1 MDGDAGIPRDT
12 AGAYWPAP
20 WSSEDNGSQ
29 RWCCATPQPGP
40 GIRPGERLELL
51 AEKDAYASD
60 MLIRRDPGE
69 LYALRH
75 AMPLRGGAQSAPVK
89 GWVER
94 LDPETLETVA
104 STPKLPGGPY
114 WPGGI
119 AVHANGDL
127 YMVFGCWA
135 HRITPDLEVLVSRR
149 LPAPRPHNSF
159 VILDG
164 GEIVTKDCDAPAGLA
179 PSTVN
184 VLDPE
189 TLEPLAAPLGLPEP
203 SVGRL
208 CSDGESVVAIGTT
221 RVFRLIFD
229 RQAGTLEIDPGWQ
242 PAYGPAPGRSFGW
255 DPVITPEHV
264 IWMDQG
270 RNDTDTTMLDSGE
283 APDPVRLWWARRD
296 DASAIDSVPIS
307 GLPFGTESNP
317 PAWDP
322 VEGVVV
328 AYDAGN
334 AVLRAWRLEGDEM
347 VPLWRRDGFA
357 HAAHLVLYP
366 DTRELVVQDWR
377 QPAALRRPP
386 VRRALKPAFQVL
398 GKLAP
403 VRRNSRAFG
412 SDQLVVLDLDTGEDR
427 ARVDVPSPCQAY
439 LFPAPGFG
447 RDIYYQSVT
456 TIARAGVA

>member
-1 MDGDAGIPRDT
+1 MGEASIPEDR
-12 AGAYWPAP
+12 AGAYWPEP

-29 RWCCATPQPGP
+29 RWCCATPQGGP
-40 GIRPGERLELL
+40 GIGPGDRFELL
-51 AEKDAYASD
+51 AERDAYATD
-60 MLIRRDPGE
+60 MLIRRGPGE

-75 AMPLRGGAQSAPVK
+75 GMPLMGGAQSAPVE
-89 GWVER
+89 GWVEK
-94 LDPETLETVA
+94 LDPETLAVLA

-114 WPGGI
+114 WPGGM
-119 AVHANGDL
+119 AFHANGDL

-135 HRITPDLEVLVSRR
+135 HRITPDLEVLVSRQ

-164 GEIVTKDCDAPAGLA
+164 GEIVTKDCDAPAGQA

-189 TLEPLAAPLGLPEP
+189 TLEPLAAPLGLPEA

-208 CSDGESVVAIGTT
+208 CSDGTSVIAIGTT
-221 RVFRLIFD
+221 RVFRLLFD
-229 RQAGTLEIDPGWQ
+229 RDTGTLEVDPEWQ
-242 PAYGPAPGRSFGW
+242 PVYGPRPGASYGW

-264 IWMDQG
+264 IWMDNG
-270 RNDTDTTMLDSGE
+270 RNETDTTMLDSGE
-283 APDPVRLWWARRD
+283 APSPLRLWWARRD
-296 DASAIDSVPIS
+296 DSAAIDSVEIS
-307 GLPFGTESNP
+307 GFPHGTESNP

-322 VEGVVV
+322 VKGVVV

-347 VPLWRRDGFA
+347 VALWRRDNFA

-377 QPAALRRPP
+377 QPAAMRRPA
-386 VRRALKPAFQVL
+386 VRRLLRPLLQALGHFAF
-398 GKLAP
+398 
-403 VRRNSRAFG
+403 VRRHGLAMG
-412 SDQLVVLDLDTGEDR
+412 SDQLVVVDLDTGRDK
-427 ARVDVPSPCQAY
+427 ARVDIPSPCQAY

-456 TIARAGVA
+456 TIARAGVV